1 MKHFA
6 LLCRLTAMR
15 RRAGASPLQSIAWAA
30 GLTWRN
36 YRGARQTARLL
47 RNAHA
52 AGAARE
58 RSQDAAA

>member
-30 GLTWRN
+30 GLTLRN
-36 YRGARQTARLL
+36 YRAARQAAGVLH
-47 RNAHA
+47 NAHA
-52 AGAARE
+52 VGAARA